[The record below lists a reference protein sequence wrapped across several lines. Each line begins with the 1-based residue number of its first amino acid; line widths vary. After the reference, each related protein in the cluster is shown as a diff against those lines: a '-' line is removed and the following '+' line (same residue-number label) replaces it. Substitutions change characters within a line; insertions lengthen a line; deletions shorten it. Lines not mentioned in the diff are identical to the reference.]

1 MLFEGGSVV
10 EDFATG
16 LEVAYE
22 DPRLESFLDFG
33 GRRHV

>member
-1 MLFEGGSVV
+1 MFFEGGSVV

-22 DPRLESFLDFG
+22 DPRLEGFLDFG